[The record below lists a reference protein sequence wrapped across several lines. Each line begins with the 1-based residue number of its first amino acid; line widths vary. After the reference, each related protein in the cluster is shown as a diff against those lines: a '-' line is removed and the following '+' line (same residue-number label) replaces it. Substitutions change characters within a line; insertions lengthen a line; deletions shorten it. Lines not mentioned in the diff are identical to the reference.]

1 MIDTQSTYT
10 HLKALLEF
18 GPRPLGSNAN
28 QAAADYI
35 RDWFLSLNYQVE
47 EQEYSCTAFDHA
59 SANLYIDET
68 AFPVEANAF
77 SLPCDVR
84 GVVLPLGSVTELQA
98 AEITGRIVLFYG
110 DLASQPLSPKSWF
123 LKSER
128 DELII
133 GCLEAGR
140 PAALLAPP
148 AETAEYMQLTMDW
161 ELDLLAAT
169 IPLDIALTLLQQP
182 GTPIHLTIQGER
194 RPASARNIVARSSS
208 KTGSSRVVLC
218 AHFDTMINT
227 PGASDNAAGV
237 AVLLALAETLRSEE
251 LPYELEF
258 VAFNGEEY
266 LPIGDDEYIRRS
278 GDSLD
283 DILFALNID
292 GIGPAYTSSTITM
305 MAADQAFQSQV
316 EQISA
321 AFPGVVWVDPWPE
334 SNHSTFA
341 MRGVPAMAFSS
352 RGARRLAHTRDDAL
366 HVISTAKMDE
376 VHRLAAEIVRSRP
389 AVTRAKE
396 RSL

>member
-1 MIDTQSTYT
+1 MKNIPSSLP
-10 HLKALLEF
+10 HLRALLEL
-18 GPRPLGSNAN
+18 GPRPIGSAAN

-35 RDWFLSLNYQVE
+35 RDCFSALNYQVE

-59 SANLYIDET
+59 STNLYVDET
-68 AFPVEANAF
+68 AFPVETNAF
-77 SLPCDVR
+77 SLPCDVH
-84 GVVLPLGSVTELQA
+84 GAVQPLGSIAELQA
-98 AEITGRIVLFYG
+98 ADITGRIVLFYG

-161 ELDLLAAT
+161 ELDLPAAT
-169 IPLDIALTLLQQP
+169 IPLDIALTLLRQP

-194 RPASARNIVARSSS
+194 RPASARNIVARSSNKS
-208 KTGSSRVVLC
+208 GSSRVVLC

-237 AVLLALAETLRSEE
+237 AVMLALAETLRTEN
-251 LPYELEF
+251 LPYDLEF

-266 LPIGDDEYIRRS
+266 LPIGDDEYLRRS

-283 DILFALNID
+283 DILFAVNID
-292 GIGPAYTSSTITM
+292 GIGPAYASSTITM
-305 MAADQAFQSQV
+305 MAAGPAFRCQV

-321 AFPGVVWVDPWPE
+321 AFPGVVWVEPWLE

-341 MRGVPAMAFSS
+341 MRGVPALAFSS
-352 RGARRLAHTRDDAL
+352 RGARRLAHTPNDAL
-366 HVISTAKMDE
+366 HMISTAKMEE
-376 VHRLAAEIVRSRP
+376 VHGLTAEIVRSRP
-389 AVTRAKE
+389 AVTRAEE
-396 RSL
+396 R